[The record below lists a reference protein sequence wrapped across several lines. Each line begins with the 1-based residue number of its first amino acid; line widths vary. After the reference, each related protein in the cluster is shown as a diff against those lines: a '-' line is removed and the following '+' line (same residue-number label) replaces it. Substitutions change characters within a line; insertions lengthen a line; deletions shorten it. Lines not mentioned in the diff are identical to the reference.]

1 MMSFDKD
8 IEQLYLL
15 RFFIVDLCSC
25 LAQEYEKM
33 KQREANV
40 LRAYRGVN
48 LSDEEFEKLKENEVA
63 LHFAGESAK
72 HRHEVG
78 VLFEIE
84 CDLSELNDTIVVAD
98 IAHFSSFA
106 DEEEVLFD
114 LGATFEIRVVHQ
126 TELNVC
132 VVEMRPTG
140 KGREIAQGYIGL
152 NRKEME
158 EKSVVVMFGILL
170 CDMGQHQTKTQP

>member
-1 MMSFDKD
+1 
-8 IEQLYLL
+8 
-15 RFFIVDLCSC
+15 
-25 LAQEYEKM
+25 M

-48 LSDEEFEKLKENEVA
+48 LSDEEFEKLKENEGNLISTNDFLSTSRCHEVA